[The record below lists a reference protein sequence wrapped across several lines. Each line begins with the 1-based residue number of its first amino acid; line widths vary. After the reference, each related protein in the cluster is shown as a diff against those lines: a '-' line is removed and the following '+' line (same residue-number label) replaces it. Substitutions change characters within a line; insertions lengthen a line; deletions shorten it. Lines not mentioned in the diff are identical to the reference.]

1 MPAEAVACTVEE
13 DDTLC
18 ISLTEEVGE
27 MCIDLETTADSV
39 SKTVLDGECDD
50 PTEYVDSD
58 VDIAVCDSDVV
69 DVELKLW
76 PRTVRLAAPLADSD
90 DETRPADSVG

>member
-1 MPAEAVACTVEE
+1 
-13 DDTLC
+13 
-18 ISLTEEVGE
+18 

-39 SKTVLDGECDD
+39 SKTVLDGESDG
-50 PTEYVDSD
+50 PSEYVDSD
-58 VDIAVCDSDVV
+58 VDLAVYDSDVV

-90 DETRPADSVG
+90 DENKPADSVGKSVSFPVGDANVEEGAVEGELN